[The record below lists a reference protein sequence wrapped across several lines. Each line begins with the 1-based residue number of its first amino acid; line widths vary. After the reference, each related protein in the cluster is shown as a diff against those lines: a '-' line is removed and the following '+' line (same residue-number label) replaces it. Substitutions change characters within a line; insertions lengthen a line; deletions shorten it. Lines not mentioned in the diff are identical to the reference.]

1 MNSFQID
8 IETTSRVPPSQ
19 ITVLGWGIGVGLILF
34 AIWLNWERGYIK
46 KIYDYIKAKE
56 QRKYIAV
63 FLGIIVFVCVF
74 SEVFILNEEKARQ
87 WVSAA
92 GIPIVTL
99 IVGFLLNIKLAIREA
114 RRIENQKRREL
125 VQKYFSDM
133 KDLLIE
139 KNLQNLHHDN
149 IITQFASN
157 NTYITLIELMKVDS
171 NLLEEI
177 EEDKNRIFRFL
188 TKQKLLQGE
197 NPALFKGQD
206 LSEIHNL
213 KGAFLEGANLEGAM
227 LREVDF
233 TGADLTGA
241 ILNKANLQQANL
253 TSASLIDAH
262 LIEADLTECTATNT
276 KLIEANLTQ
285 TKLINAN
292 LTEANLENAH
302 LAYSNLRGAR
312 LIEANLCGTNLRE
325 AILCDKTDFTNAK
338 YNDNTQF
345 PYASLN
351 PDQKGMRK
359 SN

>member
-1 MNSFQID
+1 
-8 IETTSRVPPSQ
+8 
-19 ITVLGWGIGVGLILF
+19 LGWGIGVGLILF
-34 AIWLNWERGYIK
+34 AIWLNWERGYFK
-46 KIYDYIKAKE
+46 TIYNYIKAKE

-227 LREVDF
+227 LEKVDF
-233 TGADLTGA
+233 TKADLIGSILNEANLQKANLTSTLLIDAHLVNARLIECNAVKADLTGA
-241 ILNKANLQQANL
+241 NLRNAQLIKSNL
-253 TSASLIDAH
+253 R
-262 LIEADLTECTATNT
+262 EADLEDTTLHYAE
-276 KLIEANLTQ
+276 LREADLCG
-285 TKLINAN
+285 AD
-292 LTEANLENAH
+292 
-302 LAYSNLRGAR
+302 LRGAR
-312 LIEANLCGTNLRE
+312 LYQTNFKSAQYNRDTKFPE
-325 AILCDKTDFTNAK
+325 SFKTED
-338 YNDNTQF
+338 Y
-345 PYASLN
+345 
-351 PDQKGMRK
+351 QKMIDVSK
-359 SN
+359 